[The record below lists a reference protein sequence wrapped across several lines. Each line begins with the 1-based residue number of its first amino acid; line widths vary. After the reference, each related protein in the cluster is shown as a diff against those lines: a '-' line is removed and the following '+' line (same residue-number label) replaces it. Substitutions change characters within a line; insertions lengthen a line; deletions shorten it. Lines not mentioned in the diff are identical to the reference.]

1 MNNHTL
7 SDEVNWRLS
16 TEMRPE
22 SEKFGLVNYIQ
33 GNKAEVIVQ
42 FTHQEEIFRSYLVCN
57 KSTNCENALA
67 SQQLIRWVGV

>member
-1 MNNHTL
+1 MDNHTL

-33 GNKAEVIVQ
+33 GNKAEVNVKL
-42 FTHQEEIFRSYLVCN
+42 THQEEIFR
-57 KSTNCENALA
+57 
-67 SQQLIRWVGV
+67 